1 MKRFVL
7 GIVCCV
13 LLSSCGMRYARAVMD
28 DVETYMQDA
37 PDSARKALDALPRH
51 SHRLP
56 WQHARYCLLL
66 SSALDRSGVDVQ
78 DDSLARYAADYYGY
92 FGRADKKFYSLYYL
106 GRVHENRGDRQGAM
120 DAFVKAETIKSR
132 KVSHRFRWAL
142 EIHMGAIYSQIY
154 EFDRAIEANQRAAEY
169 ARQAGWW
176 GACAE
181 ALVHNARIH
190 TTFGRLAQADS
201 CRRIL
206 DTLDMGGDLWLQ
218 SAVAGYDSRRML
230 EGGRRSE
237 RIITFN
243 DSIIGVFK
251 EAQSLLPWD
260 DFCRTYLGADDASKA
275 YDAIQ
280 KYRKYHKKER
290 ESVYYGLLSEVL
302 DSLGDIKGSH
312 EAYKRY
318 VAISD
323 SVALT
328 IFHQDTKFL
337 KERYA
342 WQVQSSRRRTLF
354 WIIVVISVLFIGI
367 LARFLFLRKK
377 EKESLLQMYE
387 NLEQEYQELQGLPA
401 KMENISHEAAGLL
414 GDRLKVLAHFFTGKQ
429 PSSLDLIA
437 PQLETLSEN
446 RKELLESI
454 GLLLAVYRPDFIVQL
469 VDSGLTPAECGYCCL
484 LALGLRNAEVGD
496 VINREGVNNIN
507 SAIRKKLHL
516 DANSTK
522 LGTVLKGMMDD
533 LGLQ

>member
-1 MKRFVL
+1 MKRFLFDVVAL
-7 GIVCCV
+7 L
-13 LLSSCGMRYARAVMD
+13 LLSSCGMRHARAVMD
-28 DVETYMQDA
+28 DVETYMQEE
-37 PDSARKALDALPRH
+37 PDSARRALEALPRY

-78 DDSLARYAADYYGY
+78 DDSLARYAADYYGI
-92 FGRADKKFYSLYYL
+92 FGRSDKKFYSLYYL
-106 GRVHENRGDRQGAM
+106 GRVHENRGDRQSAM

-132 KVSHRFRWAL
+132 RVSDRFRWAL
-142 EIHMGAIYSQIY
+142 EFHMGAIYSQIY
-154 EFDRAIEANQRAAEY
+154 EFDRAVEANQQAAEY

-176 GACAE
+176 GACGE
-181 ALVHNARIH
+181 ALLQNARIH

-206 DTLDMGGDLWLQ
+206 DTLDMGEDLRLQ
-218 SAVAGYDSRRML
+218 CAVAGYDSRRML
-230 EGGRRSE
+230 EEGRCSD

-243 DSIIGVFK
+243 DSIVDVFK
-251 EAQSLLPWD
+251 ETPTFLPWVD
-260 DFCRTYLGADDASKA
+260 LSRTYLRAGDASKA

-280 KYRKYHKKER
+280 KYRTSHIER

-302 DSLGDIKGSH
+302 DSLDDIKGSL

-323 SVALT
+323 SVDLT

-337 KERYA
+337 KERHA
-342 WQVQSSRRRTLF
+342 WQVQSAKRKTYWWIMVIVSALIIGLLARMLFRRR
-354 WIIVVISVLFIGI
+354 
-367 LARFLFLRKK
+367 K
-377 EKESLLQMYE
+377 EKEHLQRIYGE
-387 NLEQEYQELQGLPA
+387 LKQEYQDLQSLPA
-401 KMENISHEAAGLL
+401 KMESISHEAAGLL

-429 PSSLDLIA
+429 PASLDLIA

-454 GLLLAVYRPDFIVQL
+454 GLLLAVYRPDFVVQL
-469 VDSGLTPAECGYCCL
+469 IDNGLTPAECGYCCL
-484 LALGLRNAEVGD
+484 LALGLRNAEVSE

-516 DANSTK
+516 ESNSTK

-533 LGLQ
+533 SGLR